1 MHEKLNELI
10 EKAKKESNEIDSL
23 PALNEAKS
31 RYAGKKSE
39 LSKAMQSLKDMAQE
53 ERAAFGKEVN
63 EAKAKIL
70 SYFEAKE
77 AFK

>member
-31 RYAGKKSE
+31 RYAGKKRWT
-39 LSKAMQSLKDMAQE
+39 L
-53 ERAAFGKEVN
+53 
-63 EAKAKIL
+63 AKANAIT
-70 SYFEAKE
+70 
-77 AFK
+77 

>member
-39 LSKAMQSLKDMAQE
+39 LSKAMQSL
-53 ERAAFGKEVN
+53 
-63 EAKAKIL
+63 
-70 SYFEAKE
+70 
-77 AFK
+77 

>member
-39 LSKAMQSLKDMAQE
+39 RS
-53 ERAAFGKEVN
+53 
-63 EAKAKIL
+63 
-70 SYFEAKE
+70 